1 VTSCA
6 VSYDRGGGDEVT
18 KQTRRR
24 ALDADEI
31 TTFDHI
37 ADPVLERV
45 RLLRTNLLP
54 PAADG
59 MTIGRFV
66 LLRGDRIDHRA
77 SALLAHELVHVRQFA
92 EMGAFRFF
100 SAYLGAYVK
109 NLRATKN
116 HRQAYLD
123 IPLEQEA
130 RREASQWVAAGASAD
145 DGDAPETPAHSL

>member
-1 VTSCA
+1 MA
-6 VSYDRGGGDEVT
+6 
-18 KQTRRR
+18 KHTRRR
-24 ALDADEI
+24 TLDADEI

-45 RLLRTNLLP
+45 RLVRTNLLP

-77 SALLAHELVHVRQFA
+77 STLLAHELVHARQFA

-109 NLRATKN
+109 NLRATKS
-116 HRQAYLD
+116 HRQSYLD

-130 RREASQWVAAGASAD
+130 RREAAQWAANRASAV
-145 DGDAPETPAHSL
+145 DGDPPESSPHSS

>member
-1 VTSCA
+1 MA
-6 VSYDRGGGDEVT
+6 
-18 KQTRRR
+18 KHTRRR
-24 ALDADEI
+24 TLDADEI

-45 RLLRTNLLP
+45 RLIRANLLP

-66 LLRGDRIDHRA
+66 LLRGDRIDQGV
-77 SALLAHELVHVRQFA
+77 SGLLAHELVHARQFA
-92 EMGAFRFF
+92 EMGAIRFF
-100 SAYLGAYVK
+100 SAYLGAYIK

-130 RREASQWVAAGASAD
+130 RREAEQWAAARAARN
-145 DGDAPETPAHSL
+145 DGDAPEDPSHS